1 MPDCRSKGFT
11 LIELLVVVMI
21 IGIIA
26 AIAIPTLL
34 NAVQRAKQKG
44 TMSEV
49 RALAG
54 AIHAYSVDTD
64 LFPLGSSVTTLISVL
79 ENGYVQQISPT
90 DSWGHLFIYAGTTVD
105 YTVGST
111 GKDGGTSLLMVGGGE
126 TSFFIDDIIYSNGG
140 FVQWPTGLQQ

>member
-90 DSWGHLFIYAGTTVD
+90 DSWGHLFIYTGTTVD

>member
-1 MPDCRSKGFT
+1 VPDCRSKGFT

-26 AIAIPTLL
+26 SIAIPTLL

-90 DSWGHLFIYAGTTVD
+90 DSWGHLFIYTGTTVD

>member
-26 AIAIPTLL
+26 SIAIPTLL

-64 LFPLGSSVTTLISVL
+64 LFPLGSSVTTLIGVL

-90 DSWGHLFIYAGTTVD
+90 DSWGHLFIYTGTTVD

>member
-1 MPDCRSKGFT
+1 VPDCRSKGFT

-64 LFPLGSSVTTLISVL
+64 LFPLGSSVTTLIGVL
-79 ENGYVQQISPT
+79 EDGYVQQISPT
-90 DSWGHLFIYAGTTVD
+90 DSWGHLFIYTGTTQD

-111 GKDGGTSLLMVGGGE
+111 GKDGGSSLLMVGGGE
-126 TSFFIDDIIYSNGG
+126 TSFFIDDIIYANGS

>member
-90 DSWGHLFIYAGTTVD
+90 DSWGHLFIYTGTTVD

-111 GKDGGTSLLMVGGGE
+111 GKDGGSSLLMVGGGE
-126 TSFFIDDIIYSNGG
+126 TSFCIADIIYSTGG

>member
-34 NAVQRAKQKG
+34 NAIQRAKQKG

-49 RALAG
+49 RALGG

-64 LFPLGSSVTTLISVL
+64 LFPLGSSVSTLISVL

-90 DSWGHLFIYAGTTVD
+90 DSWGHLFIYTGTTKD

-126 TSFFIDDIIYSNGG
+126 TSFFIDDIIYSNGS